1 MDIKLND
8 TDGATSLEYNVV
20 GGVLD
25 FYFFAGSENDPAAVA
40 RQYAELVGT
49 PAEMPYWSFGLHQCR
64 YGYQSEWAIGKGTW
78 SLTVPYR

>member
-8 TDGATSLEYNVV
+8 TDGATTLEYNVV

-25 FYFFAGSENDPAAVA
+25 FYIFAGSEEDPMAVA
-40 RQYAELVGT
+40 RQYAEVVGT

-64 YGYQSEWAIGKGTW
+64 YGYQSECGC
-78 SLTVPYR
+78 